1 MRLEI
6 SERTDSR
13 LCSAAALLIAL
24 LLAAGAAA
32 GPATGLD
39 HPFPPLRGEAPTL
52 DSSYL
57 MRGDAYDYTFPEAG
71 RFEYLCVPH
80 MDQAPM
86 REATVTM
93 VE

>member
-1 MRLEI
+1 LQVRPGETVRWVNEDAVPHTVTSSAGREI
-6 SERTDSR
+6 
-13 LCSAAALLIAL
+13 
-24 LLAAGAAA
+24 
-32 GPATGLD
+32 
-39 HPFPPLRGEAPTL
+39 LRAPL

-86 REATVTM
+86 REATVTV